1 MLRQSDIVILKNEYK
16 GFLTLLGNEEVISII
31 FSPTG
36 ARDAKQLYK
45 KNYKKGYVY
54 PFDYDWSIDK
64 IYRPVDADSLGEW
77 IAGTKSLD
85 DENEFALVWD
95 REKAPPMPVPLPS
108 VGAADVGKVLM
119 VDQEGEWSTSAGRQD
134 VFTIHWEGAET
145 VLETAEEIYKAFA
158 EHRKIQIVYTEFA
171 FDDSSN
177 DQTIPLNYS
186 INRKLV
192 AEYMAEARMDNAWD
206 VDDDSTIHS
215 TFFFIRAYIEDEEY
229 KVQLGRT
236 MMDIQVTLV

>member
-1 MLRQSDIVILKNEYK
+1 MLRQSDIVVLRNEYK
-16 GFLTLLGNEEVISII
+16 GFLTLLGNDEVISII

-45 KNYKKGYVY
+45 KNYKRGYVY

-119 VDQEGEWSTSAGRQD
+119 VDQEGEWSTSADRQD
-134 VFTIHWEGAET
+134 AFTIHWTGPNT
-145 VLETAEEIYKAFA
+145 ISETAEEIYKAFA
-158 EHRKIQIVYTEFA
+158 ENRKIQILYTEL
-171 FDDSSN
+171 DTSSN
-177 DQTIPLNYS
+177 HQTIPLNYS
-186 INRKLV
+186 LNYTLGN
-192 AEYMAEARMDNAWD
+192 EYTAEARMDNAWD
-206 VDDDSTIHS
+206 VEVDSTIHS
-215 TFFFIRAYIEDEEY
+215 TFFFLRVYIEDGEY
-229 KVQLGRT
+229 KIHVSRT

>member
-1 MLRQSDIVILKNEYK
+1 MLRQSDIVVLKNEYK

-31 FSPTG
+31 FSPSG

-108 VGAADVGKVLM
+108 VGVADVGKVLM
-119 VDQEGEWSTSAGRQD
+119 VDQEGEWSTSADRQD
-134 VFTIHWEGAET
+134 AFTIHWTGPNTIEESP
-145 VLETAEEIYKAFA
+145 EEIYAAIKTNREIKIDWTEHEGNAFNTKLPLMQISYYSLSREYILTAHAVRVAIDESDLIEHDYLTIRLELNA
-158 EHRKIQIVYTEFA
+158 EGEIASFGAGIE
-171 FDDSSN
+171 S
-177 DQTIPLNYS
+177 
-186 INRKLV
+186 
-192 AEYMAEARMDNAWD
+192 
-206 VDDDSTIHS
+206 
-215 TFFFIRAYIEDEEY
+215 YIEY
-229 KVQLGRT
+229 T
-236 MMDIQVTLV
+236 NT